1 MNEFQNLWWQQAK
14 SDYDI
19 FELLKSQDKAQCH
32 QLHYLQ
38 MVTEK
43 LAKGYFW
50 RSGTPP
56 PQRHVAFIKFL
67 RALGGVQQSQRS
79 QVIKALNFP
88 NFEGLQDWIR
98 RIDPLAYSL
107 EHLAPALSNDGPN
120 PEYPWPHHSPT
131 NTPVTEKFQVWQQL
145 IDTGQGRKFLKTIKL
160 AVDNFPVYA

>member
-79 QVIKALNFP
+79 QVIKALNFT

-131 NTPVTEKFQVWQQL
+131 NTPVTEKSKSGSNSSTQV
-145 IDTGQGRKFLKTIKL
+145 R
-160 AVDNFPVYA
+160 VESS

>member
-32 QLHYLQ
+32 QLRYLQ

-56 PQRHVAFIKFL
+56 PQL
-67 RALGGVQQSQRS
+67 
-79 QVIKALNFP
+79 
-88 NFEGLQDWIR
+88 
-98 RIDPLAYSL
+98 
-107 EHLAPALSNDGPN
+107 
-120 PEYPWPHHSPT
+120 
-131 NTPVTEKFQVWQQL
+131 
-145 IDTGQGRKFLKTIKL
+145 
-160 AVDNFPVYA
+160 